1 MSTLTRISRFLL
13 ILVFSSG
20 VSFSNA
26 AAQPSGRLIV
36 IRAPNFGWNLAANL
50 KIDGRTVGNV
60 VQGRRYDHLIPAGR
74 HVLTVS
80 AVPNVD
86 LRQPTSITV
95 NIRPGGG
102 TYILPLYGT
111 PTTCIFDR
119 RRCLLRR
126 WGNSGCE
133 KRYLIFARI
142 PSISFRRNARK
153 VWPFTLPSE
162 PTLRMNALIVSSSG
176 ASNTTTAS

>member
-36 IRAPNFGWNLAANL
+36 IRAANFGWNLAANL

-80 AVPNVD
+80 AVPNVE

-95 NIRPGGG
+95 NIRPRGNLHFYRSMG
-102 TYILPLYGT
+102 
-111 PTTCIFDR
+111 
-119 RRCLLRR
+119 LRPR
-126 WGNSGCE
+126 
-133 KRYLIFARI
+133 
-142 PSISFRRNARK
+142 
-153 VWPFTLPSE
+153 
-162 PTLRMNALIVSSSG
+162 VSSTDDVVSCG
-176 ASNTTTAS
+176 DGETRAVRSAT

>member
-1 MSTLTRISRFLL
+1 MSTLIRVSRFLL
-13 ILVFSSG
+13 ILVFFSG

-36 IRAPNFGWNLAANL
+36 IGAANFGWNLAANL

-80 AVPNVD
+80 AVPNVE

-95 NIRPGGG
+95 NIRPGGNLHFYRSMG
-102 TYILPLYGT
+102 
-111 PTTCIFDR
+111 
-119 RRCLLRR
+119 LRPR
-126 WGNSGCE
+126 
-133 KRYLIFARI
+133 
-142 PSISFRRNARK
+142 
-153 VWPFTLPSE
+153 
-162 PTLRMNALIVSSSG
+162 VSSTDDLVSCG
-176 ASNTTTAS
+176 DGETRAVRSAT

>member
-80 AVPNVD
+80 AVPNVE

-95 NIRPGGG
+95 NIRPRGNLHFYRSMG
-102 TYILPLYGT
+102 
-111 PTTCIFDR
+111 
-119 RRCLLRR
+119 LRPR
-126 WGNSGCE
+126 
-133 KRYLIFARI
+133 
-142 PSISFRRNARK
+142 
-153 VWPFTLPSE
+153 
-162 PTLRMNALIVSSSG
+162 VSSTDDVVSCG
-176 ASNTTTAS
+176 DGETRAVRSAT

>member
-80 AVPNVD
+80 AVP
-86 LRQPTSITV
+86 TSSCV
-95 NIRPGGG
+95 NRP
-102 TYILPLYGT
+102 
-111 PTTCIFDR
+111 PTT
-119 RRCLLRR
+119 LSPAEMGKL
-126 WGNSGCE
+126 G
-133 KRYLIFARI
+133 L
-142 PSISFRRNARK
+142 
-153 VWPFTLPSE
+153 
-162 PTLRMNALIVSSSG
+162 
-176 ASNTTTAS
+176 

>member
-1 MSTLTRISRFLL
+1 MSTLIRVSRFLL
-13 ILVFSSG
+13 ILVFFSG

-36 IRAPNFGWNLAANL
+36 IGAANFGWNLAANL

-80 AVPNVD
+80 AVPNVE

-95 NIRPGGG
+95 NIRPGGNLHFYRSMG
-102 TYILPLYGT
+102 
-111 PTTCIFDR
+111 
-119 RRCLLRR
+119 LRPR
-126 WGNSGCE
+126 
-133 KRYLIFARI
+133 
-142 PSISFRRNARK
+142 
-153 VWPFTLPSE
+153 
-162 PTLRMNALIVSSSG
+162 VSSTDDVVSCG
-176 ASNTTTAS
+176 DGETRAVRSAT